1 MSKKLLSIIIPVY
14 NEENTILKILNKVKF
29 SEIENVNLQIIVIND
44 GSSDS
49 TLNIL
54 EANKFLY
61 DVLINQKNNS
71 GKGMAV
77 KKGLE
82 VATGDY
88 VIFQDADLEYDP
100 KDYNNFINIFNQFN
114 ADVVL
119 GSRFNYNNYSRSHN
133 FFNKLGNH
141 TLTFFFNI
149 LYNTTFTDIYCCY
162 LCFKREL
169 LVVPNIKT
177 LGFEQH
183 AEILCN
189 LVKSSKKLYEVP
201 VNYNGRSKEDGKK
214 IRFYHIFKIFFVILS
229 KRFY

>member
-44 GSSDS
+44 GSSDN